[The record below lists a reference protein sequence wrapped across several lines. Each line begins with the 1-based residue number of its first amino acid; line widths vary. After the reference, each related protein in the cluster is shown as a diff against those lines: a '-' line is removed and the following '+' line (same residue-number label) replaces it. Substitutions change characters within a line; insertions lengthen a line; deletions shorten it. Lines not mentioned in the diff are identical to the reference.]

1 MEQLHP
7 QLKDFII
14 DYCRKYKVQR
24 VDLDALSP
32 NTSIDLDLDIFDIEI
47 DLFIDE
53 FAEHFKIDATRFTW
67 YKYGYPTGSAK
78 VNMLKM
84 VFGYK
89 RRWVK
94 QLAER
99 WYTPKMRVHTLQS
112 ALQTGK
118 LL

>member
-1 MEQLHP
+1 MEQVHP
-7 QLKDFII
+7 RLKDFII
-14 DYCRKYKVQR
+14 EYCTKYKVKNI
-24 VDLDALSP
+24 DPASLSTC
-32 NTSIDLDLDIFDIEI
+32 TSIDLDLDIYDIEI

-53 FAEHFKIDATRFTW
+53 FAQHFKVDASKFTW

-94 QLAER
+94 RLAER
-99 WYTPKMRVHTLQS
+99 WYKPKLRIATLQN
-112 ALQTGK
+112 ALSTGK
-118 LL
+118 LI

>member
-1 MEQLHP
+1 MEQIHP
-7 QLKDFII
+7 QLRDFII

-24 VDLDALSP
+24 VNLDDLSP

-53 FAEHFKIDATRFTW
+53 FAEHFKIDASRFTW
-67 YKYGYPTGSAK
+67 YKYGYPTGSNK

-84 VFGYK
+84 LFGYK
-89 RRWVK
+89 RPWVK

-99 WYTPKMRVHTLQS
+99 WYTPKLRVHTLQS
-112 ALQTGK
+112 ALKTGK
-118 LL
+118 LV

>member
-1 MEQLHP
+1 MEQVHP
-7 QLKDFII
+7 QLKDFIVE
-14 DYCRKYKVQR
+14 YCIKYKVHGI
-24 VDLDALSP
+24 DADSLQLC
-32 NTSIDLDLDIFDIEI
+32 TSIDLDLDIFDIEI
-47 DLFIDE
+47 DLFIDD
-53 FAEHFKIDATRFTW
+53 FAKHFKVDASKFTW

-78 VNMLKM
+78 VHVLKM

-99 WYTPKMRVHTLQS
+99 WYTPKLRVSTLQQ
-112 ALQTGK
+112 AMVTGK